1 MSKTNGLTRIA
12 TITAFGQRADEDFFE
27 THTATPVRGDSAII
41 GNFRCGFIR
50 IISMDTLSPPV
61 FVGDRVVI
69 RRLSKGLGWSVRGLA

>member
-12 TITAFGQRADEDFFE
+12 TISAFGQRSDEDFFE
-27 THTATPVRGDSAII
+27 THTSHPVKGDSAII
-41 GNFRCGFIR
+41 GNFKCGFIR
-50 IISMDTLSPPV
+50 TVSMDSLSPPV